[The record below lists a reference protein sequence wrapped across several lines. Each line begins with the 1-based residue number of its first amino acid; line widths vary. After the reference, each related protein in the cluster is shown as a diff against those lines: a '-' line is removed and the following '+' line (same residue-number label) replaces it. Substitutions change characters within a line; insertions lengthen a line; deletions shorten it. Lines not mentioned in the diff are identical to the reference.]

1 MSEEEMQRK
10 MEFIVNQQAQFA
22 VDIQQLRE
30 AQNELTTKHSKL
42 SDAVLTVVGIVGKLS
57 KSQDRTDAQIK
68 ELVAAQD
75 RTETR
80 MNELA
85 QSQAATDD
93 RLNIFINV
101 VERYISRNG
110 GNGSAQEN

>member
-1 MSEEEMQRK
+1 MNEEEMQRK
-10 MEFIVNQQAQFA
+10 MEFIIDQQAQFA
-22 VDIQQLRE
+22 VDIQQLQE
-30 AQNELTTKHSKL
+30 SQSKL
-42 SDAVLTVVGIVGKLS
+42 AKALITVVGMVGGLS
-57 KSQDRTDAQIK
+57 EAQDRLSEAQDRTDAQIK
-68 ELVAAQD
+68 ELTAAQE

-85 QSQAATDD
+85 KSQAATDE

-101 VERYISRNG
+101 VERLISRNG